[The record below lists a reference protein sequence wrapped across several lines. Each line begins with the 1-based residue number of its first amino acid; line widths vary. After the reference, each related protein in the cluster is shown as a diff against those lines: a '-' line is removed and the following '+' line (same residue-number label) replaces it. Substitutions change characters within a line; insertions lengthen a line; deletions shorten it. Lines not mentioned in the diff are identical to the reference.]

1 LARPILKD
9 ELWEIVEPLLP
20 RPKPRRWKYPGRRPV
35 AHRAALTGILFVL
48 RTGIPWEDLPLEMG
62 CGSGVT
68 CWRRLRDWQEAG
80 IWDRLHRVLLQKLE
94 DGMQIDWS
102 RAVVDS
108 SSIRAIGAGKKRV
121 RIPPIVRVRAAST
134 MS

>member
-1 LARPILKD
+1 
-9 ELWEIVEPLLP
+9 
-20 RPKPRRWKYPGRRPV
+20 
-35 AHRAALTGILFVL
+35 
-48 RTGIPWEDLPLEMG
+48 MG

-80 IWDRLHRVLLQKLE
+80 IWDRLHRVLLQRLE

-108 SSIRAIGAGKKRV
+108 SSIRAVGAGKKRV
-121 RIPPIVRVRAAST
+121 RIPPTVRVRAAST
-134 MS
+134 TS